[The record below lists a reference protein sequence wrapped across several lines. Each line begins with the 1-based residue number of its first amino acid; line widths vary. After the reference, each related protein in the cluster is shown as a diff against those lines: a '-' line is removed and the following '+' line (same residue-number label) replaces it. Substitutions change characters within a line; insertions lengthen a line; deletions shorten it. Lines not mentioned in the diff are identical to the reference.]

1 MLRLRIITAVV
12 LLAILVAVLAAPGPV
27 PFAIFL
33 GIFMLGG
40 LGEWWRLTLASAP
53 VPASAVSAPDTPAP
67 DISTL
72 DGLARGPM
80 AGFAHWFHTRLLMRE
95 TGFRLVWR
103 LLCLVLAVLVGVSL
117 LFDYTVLADAGVGL
131 LSTPPE
137 SLRFGTPGWTFALE
151 FLFARLW
158 IWAAIGWIIVLVFL
172 ARARADAPP
181 FGPLLTVFGALAIP
195 AAGTA
200 LMAAQGRGTLYLL
213 SLLAIIWVADS
224 TAYFVGRAIGRRKL
238 APHISPGK
246 TLEGALGGI
255 AGAVLW
261 VGLSSL
267 YDAQGEAG
275 YLTFGA
281 DLVAR
286 WSLPGALAIAAVLG
300 MLSIAGDL
308 FESLL
313 KRRAGRKDSSQLL
326 PGHGGIFDRIDA
338 VLPVVPFALLLVAGQ
353 S

>member
-12 LLAILVAVLAAPGPV
+12 LLVILVAVLAAPGPV

-33 GIFMLGG
+33 GVFMLGG
-40 LGEWWRLTLASAP
+40 LGEWWRLTLAAAP
-53 VPASAVSAPDTPAP
+53 VPAAGTPQPVAPSPG
-67 DISTL
+67 
-72 DGLARGPM
+72 GLARGPM
-80 AGFAHWFHTRLLMRE
+80 ADLAHGFHTRLLMNE

-117 LFDYTVLADAGVGL
+117 LFDYTVLSDTAVAL
-131 LSTPPE
+131 LSGSSE
-137 SLRFGTPGWTFALE
+137 VLRYGTPAWTFTLE

-200 LMAAQGRGTLYLL
+200 LLAAQGRGTLYLL

-238 APHISPGK
+238 AAHISPGK

-267 YDAQGEAG
+267 YDAQGETG

-281 DLVAR
+281 DLAAR